1 MRISDWSSDVCSS
14 DLLPERE
21 VPRWRPAGENRL
33 LAPPGID
40 LGLPQMGR
48 WPGRYRRCRA
58 TGRRKERSMS
68 TPARATDRRERAAA
82 ARLRR
87 DGYAV
92 VRGAMPT
99 GLLDDAH
106 IALRRDV
113 LPYAGPLLRQN
124 ERREVNV
131 VGPAG
136 GLVNA
141 LIDIHREDAPQLRA
155 HRR

>member
-1 MRISDWSSDVCSS
+1 
-14 DLLPERE
+14 
-21 VPRWRPAGENRL
+21 
-33 LAPPGID
+33 
-40 LGLPQMGR
+40 
-48 WPGRYRRCRA
+48 
-58 TGRRKERSMS
+58 MS

-141 LIDIHREDAPQLRA
+141 LIDIHRADAPQLRA
-155 HRR
+155 SPRCVQAIFCHSSEKRRVWKEYVLKDKTR

>member
-1 MRISDWSSDVCSS
+1 
-14 DLLPERE
+14 
-21 VPRWRPAGENRL
+21 
-33 LAPPGID
+33 
-40 LGLPQMGR
+40 
-48 WPGRYRRCRA
+48 
-58 TGRRKERSMS
+58 MS

-155 HRR
+155 YRRCVEAIVRSEERRVGKECVRTCSTRWLPYL

>member
-14 DLLPERE
+14 DL
-21 VPRWRPAGENRL
+21 
-33 LAPPGID
+33 
-40 LGLPQMGR
+40 
-48 WPGRYRRCRA
+48 
-58 TGRRKERSMS
+58 
-68 TPARATDRRERAAA
+68 
-82 ARLRR
+82 
-87 DGYAV
+87 
-92 VRGAMPT
+92 
-99 GLLDDAH
+99 LLDDAH

-124 ERREVNV
+124 ERRVVNV

-155 HRR
+155 YRRCVEAIVCHGAIARMRPNRKSTRLNSSH

>member
-14 DLLPERE
+14 DL
-21 VPRWRPAGENRL
+21 
-33 LAPPGID
+33 
-40 LGLPQMGR
+40 
-48 WPGRYRRCRA
+48 
-58 TGRRKERSMS
+58 
-68 TPARATDRRERAAA
+68 
-82 ARLRR
+82 
-87 DGYAV
+87 
-92 VRGAMPT
+92 
-99 GLLDDAH
+99 LLDDAH

-155 HRR
+155 YRRCVEAIVCHGAIARRSEEHTSELQSLMRSSYAVFCLKKKKRPINNKA